1 MDAGHYTDSARCP
14 LAGRTALVTGGAR
27 RLGAAV
33 VRHLSDLGARVIV
46 HCFQSQDEAEA
57 LVASLK
63 TAGAVAR
70 ANLAIPEGAEHLYAQ
85 LATMGES
92 PDLLVHAAAGF
103 VRADLRE
110 SDAALWDRVLALN
123 LRSFALLAREMERQ
137 RGTRGG
143 DLIAI
148 ADAAALELWPGYLAH
163 SVAKAGLL
171 ALVKALAKGLAPA
184 YRVNAIVPGPVLL
197 PEDTPEAEAEQIRRR
212 TLLERLGSPVDVARA
227 VAYLAGAS
235 FSTGAVVHV
244 TGGSELWR
252 GRT

>member
-1 MDAGHYTDSARCP
+1 M
-14 LAGRTALVTGGAR
+14 
-27 RLGAAV
+27 
-33 VRHLSDLGARVIV
+33 VRHLSNLGARVIV
-46 HCFQSQDEAEA
+46 HCFQSRDEAEA
-57 LVASLK
+57 LVASLP
-63 TAGAVAR
+63 TVGAVAR
-70 ANLAIPEGAEHLYAQ
+70 ADLSSPEGAGHLYAQ
-85 LATMGES
+85 LETMGES

-103 VRADLRE
+103 ERAGLRD

-137 RGTRGG
+137 RGRRGG

-163 SVAKAGLL
+163 SVAKAGLV

-212 TLLERLGSPVDVARA
+212 TLLERLGNPEDVAKA

-235 FSTGAVVHV
+235 FSTGAVLHV